1 MPILNDLMPFKPIY
15 ATISPKSYQSIT
27 ILFIN
32 PGSSSI
38 ESIVLNGLDSEA
50 IGVYEDVI

>member
-15 ATISPKSYQSIT
+15 AAISSKSYQSIT
-27 ILFIN
+27 ILSMN

-38 ESIVLNGLDSEA
+38 ESIVFNGLDSEP